1 MIIKYIPLQQ
11 GLRLVC
17 ALILFT
23 YINIRVIGLLLL
35 TQFSKQ
41 YYLHHIYNSY
51 LCNIRIKENIKGKG
65 ITLSQLADTMGVSRQ
80 ALSRQV
86 VGNYL

>member
-1 MIIKYIPLQQ
+1 VP
-11 GLRLVC
+11 
-17 ALILFT
+17 LILFT

-51 LCNIRIKENIKGKG
+51 LCNIRIKEILKER
-65 ITLSQLADTMGVSRQ
+65 V
-80 ALSRQV
+80 
-86 VGNYL
+86 